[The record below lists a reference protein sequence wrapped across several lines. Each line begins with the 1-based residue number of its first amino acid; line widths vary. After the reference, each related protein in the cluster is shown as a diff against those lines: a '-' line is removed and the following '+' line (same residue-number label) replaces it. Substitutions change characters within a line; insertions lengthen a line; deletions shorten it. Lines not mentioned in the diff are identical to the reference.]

1 MAIDYNER
9 YQIYIT
15 NQSKR
20 IGAGYRIVDVKVGRK
35 WVYLKTVHDNESLVD
50 KQKITMR
57 AWQEIL
63 KYPQT
68 KKLEGEV

>member
-15 NQSKR
+15 NQSNR
-20 IGAGYRIVDVKVGRK
+20 IGCGVRLVDVKVGRK
-35 WVYLKTVHDNESLVD
+35 WVYLKTIHENESLVS
-50 KQKITMR
+50 KQKISMKK
-57 AWQEIL
+57 WNEIL

-68 KKLEGEV
+68 KKLEGEL